1 MAIQGIGTGLAPNDG
16 NGDNLLT
23 GALKINSNFSE
34 IYTLLGNGGSLT
46 SGIVTS
52 IIAGTGIT
60 ISGSTGSVTINST
73 ASGGSGESIW
83 RSTTVGVNT
92 TSNVGIGST
101 GPTSKLDVV
110 GNSKFT
116 GVVTATTF
124 VGNLTGDVFGGATQI
139 YLNTS
144 TTNSPTTGSW
154 LIPFVDNP
162 TGSNRLVYVTGV
174 GWGPRWFNPTKSL
187 YVTNDTTV
195 NQTPSAQSGYTIISP
210 NSITVGENVSIEG
223 SSGITTTSRLSV
235 GPNGAV
241 ITTTAAGLVGI
252 GTTNPTSALTV
263 KGTTSLETLYVTGG
277 LGGTTTIQGGVI
289 SFNGNGSITQTGSQ
303 HIHRSSSSGGGSY
316 YFSDYYVGTDHKII
330 YADGVKVELYS
341 SDSKKFETIGTG
353 VTVTGTT
360 FTNQLSVSGV
370 TTTATLNV
378 GTGGTVITTTAA
390 GLVGIGTTNPTST
403 LTVRGGDISVG
414 INTSQGVILTSAD
427 GTKYRLFVENG
438 GTLKTVVVP

>member
-1 MAIQGIGTGLAPNDG
+1 MARQGIGTGLAPNDG

-124 VGNLTGDVFGGATQI
+124 VGNLTGDVSGGATQI

-210 NSITVGENVSIEG
+210 NSITIGQNVSIEG
-223 SSGITTTSRLSV
+223 SSGIVTAISFV
-235 GPNGAV
+235 GDGSQLTGV
-241 ITTTAAGLVGI
+241 STANI
-252 GTTNPTSALTV
+252 R
-263 KGTTSLETLYVTGG
+263 KGEIG
-277 LGGTTTIQGGVI
+277 LGTSPTWRGT
-289 SFNGNGSITQTGSQ
+289 S
-303 HIHRSSSSGGGSY
+303 
-316 YFSDYYVGTDHKII
+316 
-330 YADGVKVELYS
+330 
-341 SDSKKFETIGTG
+341 G
-353 VTVTGTT
+353 VTVSRQSSGNYRVSFASTYTNSNDYFVLSHPMDQGFASYVGVARSTTHVDFAINKESDNTAVNTGS
-360 FTNQLSVSGV
+360 LSVQ
-370 TTTATLNV
+370 
-378 GTGGTVITTTAA
+378 IT
-390 GLVGIGTTNPTST
+390 NH
-403 LTVRGGDISVG
+403 
-414 INTSQGVILTSAD
+414 N
-427 GTKYRLFVENG
+427 
-438 GTLKTVVVP
+438 